1 MTHTVTIYFL
11 GRYRPAAFEA
21 PTVNQAIAKAL
32 AAAEGIEP
40 QDRAKLQLWAA
51 ELLASAARG
60 YVSCA
65 AEHGQLGLGWR
76 LGEHDPFLDRTLAH
90 MEPCPG
96 LDYTGAAFDPAYR
109 PDPTESL
116 WLEQLARANP

>member
-1 MTHTVTIYFL
+1 MTHTVSIYFL

-21 PTVNQAIAKAL
+21 PTINQAIAKAL
-32 AAAEGIEP
+32 EAAAGIDAK
-40 QDRAKLQLWAA
+40 DRAKLQLWAA

-60 YVSCA
+60 CVSCA

-96 LDYTGAAFDPAYR
+96 LDYAGAAFDPEHVA
-109 PDPTESL
+109 DPTEAL
-116 WLEQLARANP
+116 WLRQLAKVQP